1 MEIEDLAY
9 TSLKVIFVEKVL
21 IFKKS
26 DFLLKIVLF
35 SFLSQKIPG
44 EWTFLQNWLILQA
57 KPD

>member
-35 SFLSQKIPG
+35 SFLSQKIQDK
-44 EWTFLQNWLILQA
+44 WTFLQKWLILQA
-57 KPD
+57 KLD